1 MIAHLLDMNCPG
13 MLYRCQPCAAPS
25 SACPTSSGISQTSAS
40 REIRPE
46 IHSLSGG
53 SNSSSSIRTLTCTRT
68 VSEVRLVEPIL
79 SPPPTSPPSPRLP
92 IPSHPNP
99 YIRPPLH
106 PLWYPFS
113 PPLLHLVPPYL
124 LSSPVQWSFPRFG
137 SLRPLA
143 AARPIRLTILGA
155 CLLAICSPHCFF
167 NSPSFFP
174 IPTNPPTPTPSLV
187 LSLT

>member
-1 MIAHLLDMNCPG
+1 MYPASETYSRYNYMIAHLLDMNCPG

-53 SNSSSSIRTLTCTRT
+53 SNSSSSIRTLTYTRT
-68 VSEVRLVEPIL
+68 VSDVRLVEPIL

-113 PPLLHLVPPYL
+113 PPCCILLRLISSL
-124 LSSPVQWSFPRFG
+124 LQ
-137 SLRPLA
+137 
-143 AARPIRLTILGA
+143 
-155 CLLAICSPHCFF
+155 CSG
-167 NSPSFFP
+167 
-174 IPTNPPTPTPSLV
+174 PSLA
-187 LSLT
+187 LALCDL